1 MSLVRIGFIG
11 FGEVASIFSKEM
23 CIKGV
28 EIRIYDILISQKGG
42 LEIIKKRI
50 PNDDIQINPLEEVI
64 IKSNYILSTVP
75 PQFAQDVAKEC
86 ARYLKPDKVY
96 VDLNST
102 SPLIKIDV
110 SKIIQSSKADFVE
123 GAILG
128 AVGVTGS
135 KTHILVT
142 GEKGEKVAEIFK
154 DLGLNVSYYS
164 PEIGKASTFKMLRS
178 IFSKGLEVLILEC
191 LIAGKRA
198 GIEKDL
204 WNDITNFMGKKPFD
218 QIADNWIKTHVS
230 AYERRYHEMIQVV
243 ETIKELNLKP
253 IMTSATKEFFNRSL
267 SLGLKETFLQKP
279 DSSEE
284 VISFM
289 ERKIDKRFWKNGKQL
304 KKED

>member
-23 CIKGV
+23 CSRGG
-28 EIRIYDILISQKGG
+28 EIRIYDILISQKDG

-50 PNDDIQINPLEEVI
+50 LNGDIQINSLEELI
-64 IKSNYILSTVP
+64 IKSDYILSTVP
-75 PQFAQDVAKEC
+75 SQFAQDVAKEC
-86 ARYLKPDKVY
+86 ARYLKPGKVY
-96 VDLNST
+96 IDLNST
-102 SPLIKIDV
+102 SPLVKIEV
-110 SKIIQSSKADFVE
+110 SKVVQSSKTDFVE

-135 KTHILVT
+135 KTRILIAGKR
-142 GEKGEKVAEIFK
+142 GEEMAGIFNN
-154 DLGLNVSYYS
+154 LGLNASYYS
-164 PEIGKASTFKMLRS
+164 PEIGKASMFKMLRS
-178 IFSKGLEVLILEC
+178 IFSKGLETLILEC

-204 WNDITNFMGKKPFD
+204 WNDITNFMGKKSFD
-218 QIADNWIKTHVS
+218 QIATNWIKTHVL

-243 ETIKELNLKP
+243 ETIKELDLNP
-253 IMTSATKEFFNRSL
+253 VMTSATKEFFNRSL

-289 ERKIDKRFWKNGKQL
+289 ERKIDKRL
-304 KKED
+304 KG

>member
-11 FGEVASIFSKEM
+11 FGEVASVFSKEM
-23 CIKGV
+23 CSKGGEV
-28 EIRIYDILISQKGG
+28 RIYDILISQKGG

-50 PNDDIQINPLEEVI
+50 LNDDIQINPLEELI
-64 IKSNYILSTVP
+64 IKSDYILSTVP
-75 PQFAQDVAKEC
+75 PQFAQDVANEC
-86 ARYLKPDKVY
+86 GRYLKPGKVY

-102 SPLIKIDV
+102 SPLVKIEV

-135 KTHILVT
+135 KTRILTT
-142 GEKGEKVAEIFK
+142 GKRGEKVAKIFN

-164 PEIGKASTFKMLRS
+164 PEIGKASMFKMLRS

-198 GIEKDL
+198 GIEEDL

-243 ETIKELNLKP
+243 ETLEGLKLNP
-253 IMTSATKEFFNRSL
+253 IMASATKEFFKRSL
-267 SLGLKETFLQKP
+267 PLGLKGAFPEKP

-284 VISFM
+284 VISFI
-289 ERKIDKRFWKNGKQL
+289 EDKVDKGF
-304 KKED
+304 

>member
-23 CIKGV
+23 CSKGA

-50 PNDDIQINPLEEVI
+50 PNNDIKINPLEEVI
-64 IKSNYILSTVP
+64 VKSDYILSTVP
-75 PQFAQDVAKEC
+75 PQFAQDVAKKC
-86 ARYLKPDKVY
+86 VKYLKPGKVY

-102 SPLIKIDV
+102 SPFVKIDV
-110 SKIIQSSKADFVE
+110 GKIIQSLEADFVE

-135 KTHILVT
+135 KTRILIT
-142 GEKGEKVAEIFK
+142 GKRGEEVAEIFN
-154 DLGLNVSYYS
+154 DLGMNVSYYS
-164 PEIGKASTFKMLRS
+164 PEVGKASMFKMLRS

-204 WNDITNFMGKKPFD
+204 WDDITNFMGKKPFD
-218 QIADNWIKTHVS
+218 QIADNWIKTHVL

-243 ETIKELNLKP
+243 ETIKELNLNP
-253 IMTSATKEFFNRSL
+253 VMTSATKEFFSRSL
-267 SLGLKETFLQKP
+267 SLGLKEAFLQKP

-289 ERKIDKRFWKNGKQL
+289 ERYK
-304 KKED
+304 